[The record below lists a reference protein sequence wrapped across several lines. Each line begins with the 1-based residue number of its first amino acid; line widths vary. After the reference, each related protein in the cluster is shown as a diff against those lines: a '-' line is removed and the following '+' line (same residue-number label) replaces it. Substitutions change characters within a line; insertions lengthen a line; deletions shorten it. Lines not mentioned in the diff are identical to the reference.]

1 MFEKVGIP
9 DACDNFRT
17 SFLGIMKKMALFCQ
31 KKTPERYSPGE
42 IQLHLSTILITR
54 YNGYII

>member
-1 MFEKVGIP
+1 MRQFSNIVF
-9 DACDNFRT
+9 C
-17 SFLGIMKKMALFCQ
+17 IMKKMALFCQ